1 MKKGIYRSVVRLS
14 IPAIISNLLFT
25 SQIIADTVMLGH
37 YKSAAVSLSALGLGS
52 LIYFMFFPVVMGL
65 GTATIAII
73 ARRWGEKNY
82 REAGAVAGDSLMTLL
97 AVSIPLSLIGFF
109 IGPFIINALGASDS
123 VLTEGT
129 RYIRAIFAFYPFSVF
144 ILSFH
149 GYLRAAGDTKTP
161 MYVDIVT
168 NLFNIAMN
176 YCLIFG
182 KFGFPELGVLGAGIA
197 TGTSYLVGSL
207 FYLILYKRG
216 SLIIIPRFIRSFEE
230 RWKTIKKMFRIGVP
244 AGLDMG
250 MWTISSLCMAPIVLR
265 FGDVGYSAYQIGFRA
280 ESIAYMPAI
289 GFGVAATT
297 LSGQFLGARQRENAK
312 KAVMISTRLVLIFM
326 GIIGLV
332 MILFPFPIARIFTS
346 DSKILGKAALYLFIV
361 GFTEPGLGVF
371 FTLIGGMRG
380 AGYTKVPMVI
390 NFFGLVVVRVL
401 LSLFF
406 AFTLGMGLLGI
417 WIAMLVEIYLRGIV
431 IYLVFRKGRWMDVKV

>member
-1 MKKGIYRSVVRLS
+1 MKEGIYRSVVKLS

-25 SQIIADTVMLGH
+25 SLIIADTVMLGH
-37 YKSAAVSLSALGLGS
+37 YRSAAVSLTALGLGS

-65 GTATIAII
+65 VTATIAII

-82 REAGAVAGDSLMTLL
+82 REAGAVAGDSLIMLL

-109 IGPFIINALGASDS
+109 IGPAIIGAFGADDM
-123 VLTEGT
+123 VLAEGT
-129 RYIRAIFAFYPFSVF
+129 KYIKAIFAFYPFSII

-168 NLFNIAMN
+168 NLFNIGMN

-197 TGTSYLVGSL
+197 TGSSYLVGTIV
-207 FYLILYKRG
+207 YLILYKRG
-216 SLIIIPRFIRSFEE
+216 RLIIVPEFKRSFEK
-230 RWKTIKKMFRIGVP
+230 RWGTIKKLLRIGVP

-250 MWTISSLCMAPIVLR
+250 MWTISSLCMAPIVLH
-265 FGDVGYSAYQIGFRA
+265 FGTDGYSAYQIGFRA

-312 KAVMISTRLVLIFM
+312 KAVIISTRLVLVFM
-326 GIIGLV
+326 SFIGLV
-332 MILFPFPIARIFTS
+332 MILFPSPIARIFTTDS
-346 DSKILGKAALYLFIV
+346 DIVGKAALYLFIV
-361 GFTEPGLGVF
+361 GFTEPALGAF
-371 FTLIGGMRG
+371 FTIIGGLRG
-380 AGYTKVPMVI
+380 AGYTAVPMGI
-390 NFFGLVVVRVL
+390 NFIGLVVVRVL

-406 AFTLGMGLLGI
+406 AFTLDMGLMGI
-417 WIAMLVEIYLRGIV
+417 WIAMLVEIYLRGFV
-431 IYLVFRKGRWMDVKV
+431 IYLVFKKGKWMDVKV